1 MKLLRNGFLSIGL
14 IIALFSGLAEANES
28 PTKRE
33 KRAAEPMQINVTAW
47 GPTQEIVDAAKS
59 RVERSAAVQ
68 NKLRGTKYRIFTFD
82 YIENTIDKSQP
93 SAPPTRFRVVF
104 YDYTNDRT
112 IIAESDFA
120 GTGAVTVREEFSQP
134 NFNEEEFEEAVR
146 IIRGDARFGS
156 MLRGEHLRVFQPMP
170 PITVLDGTTERL
182 VNVGLEAFGNS
193 TKNEIVSVSVKRGEV
208 IRYDTGAPQLSLAT
222 PNACGIPSAAQG
234 SPPNGTA
241 GQYRLSVAQGG
252 SPLWEMLVIRPSASS
267 GNSFER
273 SGIEVRDVKYKGKS
287 VLKRGHVPVLNVSYT
302 GNVCGPYRDWQY
314 QEGFFDAPTQ
324 GATDPAPGIRI
335 LGAGQIAQ
343 TALDSGIDMGNFVG
357 VAIYKQDVGFGEE
370 LVMVSEM
377 NAGWYRYIMEW
388 RFAPDGTIRPRY
400 GYGAIN
406 DSCVCTVHH
415 HHTYWRFD
423 FDIVNPNNK
432 IFQVERG
439 RKFLQPIT
447 NELTRLRNYA
457 TNRSYVIQNST
468 GNEAYML
475 VPNITDGNTDT
486 YGKGDLWFL
495 KFQGTADAPGELDDP
510 NTDTAVNLAPWV
522 NNESLVDQDV
532 VVWYAAHF
540 IHSDGLNRLE
550 PNRINP
556 SILSSSHVVGPDI
569 RPIRW

>member
-1 MKLLRNGFLSIGL
+1 
-14 IIALFSGLAEANES
+14 
-28 PTKRE
+28 
-33 KRAAEPMQINVTAW
+33 
-47 GPTQEIVDAAKS
+47 
-59 RVERSAAVQ
+59 
-68 NKLRGTKYRIFTFD
+68 
-82 YIENTIDKSQP
+82 
-93 SAPPTRFRVVF
+93 
-104 YDYTNDRT
+104 
-112 IIAESDFA
+112 
-120 GTGAVTVREEFSQP
+120 
-134 NFNEEEFEEAVR
+134 
-146 IIRGDARFGS
+146 
-156 MLRGEHLRVFQPMP
+156 
-170 PITVLDGTTERL
+170 
-182 VNVGLEAFGNS
+182 
-193 TKNEIVSVSVKRGEV
+193 
-208 IRYDTGAPQLSLAT
+208 
-222 PNACGIPSAAQG
+222 
-234 SPPNGTA
+234 
-241 GQYRLSVAQGG
+241 
-252 SPLWEMLVIRPSASS
+252 MLVIRPSASS

-302 GNVCGPYRDWQY
+302 DNVCGPYRDWQY

-400 GYGAIN
+400 GYGATN

-447 NELTRLRNYA
+447 NEVTRLRNYA